1 MIICERRFCIYS
13 HNKIFDILWKISKEI
28 SLGISQYFFPDDVSI
43 KLFCTEITLQP

>member
-13 HNKIFDILWKISKEI
+13 QKFLTFYGKSLRKF